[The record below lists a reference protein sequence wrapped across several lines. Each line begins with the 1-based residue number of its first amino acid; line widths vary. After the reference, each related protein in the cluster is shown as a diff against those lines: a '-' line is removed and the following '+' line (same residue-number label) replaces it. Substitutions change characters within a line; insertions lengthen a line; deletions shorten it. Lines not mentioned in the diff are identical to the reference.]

1 MNSKKI
7 QKKLQIIEIQ
17 VVNSV
22 KKKNTNCVLH
32 RYSAGQQTS
41 QEKKNI
47 KNS

>member
-7 QKKLQIIEIQ
+7 QKKLQTIEIQ
-17 VVNSV
+17 VVDAV
-22 KKKNTNCVLH
+22 KKDTQIMLH
-32 RYSAGQQTS
+32 RYSAGLQTS